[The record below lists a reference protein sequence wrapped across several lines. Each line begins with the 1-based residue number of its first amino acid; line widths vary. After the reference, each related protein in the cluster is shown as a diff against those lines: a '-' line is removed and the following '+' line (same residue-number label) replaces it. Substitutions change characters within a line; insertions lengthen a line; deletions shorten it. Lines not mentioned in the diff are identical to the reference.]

1 MPTDN
6 MIATAH
12 VTGRQEGFF
21 VKPSVRAATGSVGN
35 KDSDVARLAQTAAG
49 KDRQDLSVQEQKLP
63 PGGKP
68 EDEQELQK
76 AVSDINSYVQN
87 LQRDLQFRVDSDLGR
102 TIISVVDSET
112 KEVIRQIPS
121 EDAIERA
128 RFLEQQISPESN
140 PDGLLLQVKV

>member
-6 MIATAH
+6 TIATA
-12 VTGRQEGFF
+12 VFTGRQEGFF
-21 VKPSVRAATGSVGN
+21 VSPSARAKIGSVG
-35 KDSDVARLAQTAAG
+35 KESDPLRAAETEAST
-49 KDRQDLSVQEQKLP
+49 DRQDLSVPEQELP
-63 PGGKP
+63 PGRKP
-68 EDEQELQK
+68 EDEQALEK

-87 LQRDLQFRVDSDLGR
+87 LQRDLQFKVDTELGR
-102 TIISVVDSET
+102 TIVSVIDSET

-128 RFLEQQISPESN
+128 RFLEEQLSSESH